1 MVERPEYRIS
11 RANRRGARWFI
22 LGVLITLILV
32 GFLLYRLGADHRAS
46 DYTALVDSF
55 TVVSQEAA
63 QLRERSLQ
71 LSRRNAVVQQQ
82 HEIDELALKKITDE
96 LRSLRGQ
103 YTEVRKEL
111 ELYTR
116 LAEHD
121 FEDAGV
127 VVHRF
132 DLSKTGSAGQYRYHL
147 VLARSLTETGSLVGD
162 VEIVMG
168 VGDAAHQVGS
178 HDIEF
183 RIYGSFE
190 GLIVPQAA
198 DTEISIK
205 VSADNGVGLSKQY
218 LWRELLD
225 RKLGDEEAK

>member
-1 MVERPEYRIS
+1 MVERAEYRIS
-11 RANRRGARWFI
+11 RANRREARWLRI
-22 LGVLITLILV
+22 GGLVTLILA

-46 DYTALVDSF
+46 DYTALVADF
-55 TVVSQEAA
+55 IVADQEVNR
-63 QLRERSLQ
+63 LSERSIKLNH
-71 LSRRNAVVQQQ
+71 SNAALQQQ
-82 HEIDELALKKITDE
+82 HEIDVSALKKITEE

-132 DLSKTGSAGQYRYHL
+132 DLSKTGSAGHYRYHL